1 MPVFPLHDKMQPDEF
16 LLSKKGQVMKKI
28 VAFIGSAR
36 KGNTYK
42 AVKQF
47 LDNLQ
52 TYGEVEVEMVMLGK
66 YQLGICRGCRLCFK
80 KGEEFCPLKDD
91 RDVLMEK
98 IKNSDGVVFASPNYS
113 WQVSGLMKVFL
124 DRFGFAIHRPR
135 YFGKTFTSIV
145 TQGIGRGNNIVK
157 YFDFLGKS
165 LGFNAVNGTCVTALN
180 PITEKDQKKIE
191 QAMAKLSRR
200 FYVRLVKPVY
210 PVPSLLML
218 ATFRMSRSSIKM
230 ELNNTSRD
238 YRYYAEMGWLE
249 SDFFYPT
256 SLGPMK
262 KAAGKLF
269 DRMTPTIRK
278 IFA

>member
-1 MPVFPLHDKMQPDEF
+1 
-16 LLSKKGQVMKKI
+16 MKI
-28 VAFIGSAR
+28 ITAFVGSAR

-42 AVKQF
+42 AVEQF
-47 LDNLQ
+47 LEDLRIF
-52 TYGEVEVEMVMLGK
+52 GDVETEIVMLSK
-66 YQLGICRGCRLCFK
+66 YNLGICRGCRLCFK

-98 IKNSDGVVFASPNYS
+98 INSSDGVVFASPNYS
-113 WQVSGLMKVFL
+113 WQMSGLMKVFL

-135 YFGKTFTSIV
+135 FFGKVFTSIV

-165 LGFNAVNGTCVTALN
+165 LGFNTVKGACVTALN

-191 QAMAKLSRR
+191 QAMARLSRQ
-200 FYVRLVKPVY
+200 FHARLVKPAY

-230 ELNNTSRD
+230 ELNDTSRD

-249 SDFFYPT
+249 SDFFYP
-256 SLGPMK
+256 SRLGPMK
-262 KAAGKLF
+262 QAAGKLF

>member
-1 MPVFPLHDKMQPDEF
+1 
-16 LLSKKGQVMKKI
+16 MKK
-28 VAFIGSAR
+28 VTAFVGSYR

-42 AVKQF
+42 AVERF
-47 LDNLQ
+47 MEDLQ
-52 TYGEVEVEMVMLGK
+52 AFGGVETEIVMLSK
-66 YQLGICRGCRLCFK
+66 HSLGVCRGCRLCFK

-98 IKNSDGVVFASPNYS
+98 IKASDGVVFASPNYS
-113 WQVSGLMKVFL
+113 WQMSGLMKVFL

-135 YFGKTFTSIV
+135 YFGKVFTSIV

-165 LGFNAVNGTCVTALN
+165 LGFNTVKGICVTALN
-180 PITEKDQKKIE
+180 PITERDEKKIN

-200 FYVRLVKPVY
+200 FHARLVKPIY

-230 ELNNTSRD
+230 ELNDESRD

-249 SDFFYPT
+249 SDFFYP
-256 SLGPMK
+256 SRLGPMK

-269 DRMTPTIRK
+269 DRMTPAIRK
-278 IFA
+278 LFA

>member
-1 MPVFPLHDKMQPDEF
+1 
-16 LLSKKGQVMKKI
+16 MKTI
-28 VAFIGSAR
+28 TAFVGSYR

-42 AVKQF
+42 AVEQF
-47 LDNLQ
+47 MENLQ
-52 TYGEVEVEMVMLGK
+52 AFGDVETEIVMLSK
-66 YQLGICRGCRLCFK
+66 YSLGICRGCRLCFK

-98 IKNSDGVVFASPNYS
+98 IKSSDGVVFASPNYS
-113 WQVSGLMKVFL
+113 WQMSGLMKIFL

-145 TQGIGRGNNIVK
+145 TQGIGRGSNIVK

-165 LGFNAVNGTCVTALN
+165 LGFNAVKGVCVTALN
-180 PITEKDQKKIE
+180 PITEKDQKKIK

-200 FYVRLVKPVY
+200 FHARLVKPVY

-230 ELNNTSRD
+230 ELNDASRD

-249 SDFFYPT
+249 SDFFYP
-256 SLGPMK
+256 SRLGPMK
-262 KAAGKLF
+262 KAVGKLF

-278 IFA
+278 LFT

>member
-1 MPVFPLHDKMQPDEF
+1 
-16 LLSKKGQVMKKI
+16 
-28 VAFIGSAR
+28 
-36 KGNTYK
+36 
-42 AVKQF
+42 
-47 LDNLQ
+47 
-52 TYGEVEVEMVMLGK
+52 
-66 YQLGICRGCRLCFK
+66 
-80 KGEEFCPLKDD
+80 
-91 RDVLMEK
+91 MEK